1 MSKPELEFKQVRED
15 GTIPIYEKPIMSGF
29 KDKEYCLRVPQGKT
43 ITVTTDEPCVIPLGV
58 AAEIP
63 EGWHVVFLDPPMTK
77 SELSLGD
84 NNEWILTITRQSYE
98 ASISMGSP
106 VAIAMFAAAFI
117 EAGLD
122 FEQTKEEL
130 TKPRRRKDTF
140 TLEGRITYCHL
151 EEDE

>member
-1 MSKPELEFKQVRED
+1 MSKPKLEFKQVRED
-15 GTIPIYEKPIMSGF
+15 GTIPTYEKPIRSGC

-63 EGWHVVFLDPPMTK
+63 EGWHVVFSDPPMTK

-84 NNEWILTITRQSYE
+84 NNEWILTITRE
-98 ASISMGSP
+98 SMKFSLNMGEP
-106 VAIAMFAAAFI
+106 LATAMFASAFI
-117 EAGLD
+117 QAGLNYEETVD
-122 FEQTKEEL
+122 EVTKV
-130 TKPRRRKDTF
+130 RRIKDTF